1 MGVFAGMDTVFPLAF
16 KQLVQLFQQLG
27 NRQLMSRCNT
37 LRTQNAN
44 ELLHSKIFGII
55 NKTKYLGSMLFNV
68 GCQLVLLAQNFG
80 ILNSSMMSCFG
91 TMSDDAKHGLF
102 LLDNEATRVSKRV
115 WEGKSGIGTSHR
127 TKLHSRPYAAAAVAA
142 AAKPTA
148 DGSNISKGH
157 PNPTIF
163 TSYRL
168 NKVFP
173 PW

>member
-91 TMSDDAKHGLF
+91 TMSDDAQHGLF
-102 LLDNEATRVSKRV
+102 LLDNESTCVSKRV
-115 WEGKSGIGTSHR
+115 WEGKSGIGARHR
-127 TKLHSRPYAAAAVAA
+127 PKLHSRPYAAAAEAA
-142 AAKPTA
+142 QPTA
-148 DGSNISKGH
+148 DGSNCPVRSVG
-157 PNPTIF
+157 PSTRYG
-163 TSYRL
+163 TSSGEY
-168 NKVFP
+168 VSGGGG
-173 PW
+173 